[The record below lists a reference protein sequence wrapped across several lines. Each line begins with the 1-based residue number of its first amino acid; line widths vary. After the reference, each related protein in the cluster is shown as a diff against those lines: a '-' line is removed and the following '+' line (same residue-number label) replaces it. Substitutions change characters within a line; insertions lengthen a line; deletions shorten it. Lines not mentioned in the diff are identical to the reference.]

1 MEKVKDIELGT
12 SQKEAARE
20 GKLVELNVG
29 NEKVTVGVDLHE
41 PQGFKIVNGDM
52 DEWKRQTAIRYDIDH
67 PEVMGYV
74 QTDRNRWEYQQ
85 LQLHQT
91 GEEKK
96 DSRKKEEKESSGL
109 KR

>member
-1 MEKVKDIELGT
+1 
-12 SQKEAARE
+12 
-20 GKLVELNVG
+20 
-29 NEKVTVGVDLHE
+29 
-41 PQGFKIVNGDM
+41 
-52 DEWKRQTAIRYDIDH
+52 
-67 PEVMGYV
+67 V